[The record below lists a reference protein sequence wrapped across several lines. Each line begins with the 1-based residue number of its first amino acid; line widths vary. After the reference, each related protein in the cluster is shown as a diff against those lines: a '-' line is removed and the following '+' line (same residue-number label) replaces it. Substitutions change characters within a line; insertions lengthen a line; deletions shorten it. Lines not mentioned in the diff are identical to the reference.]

1 MAEAGQRNPA
11 WVLRDARSVQMRWQD
26 ADLFDMT
33 NAQNRRPLATLAMV
47 AVLLSG
53 PVSCAQD
60 PAEAEYFTALRGE
73 ETGMGRRQ
81 QLAHV
86 ERAMALQPRRA
97 WYWETH
103 AIYSIDVQDYETAA
117 ADLNEAVRLAD
128 RPYLRHLRGLV
139 ACERG
144 KYESSLE
151 DFDRAIAGQPKN
163 TQFYRGRSL
172 ALSKVGRFEDA
183 LADARRLVEMVPQQ
197 GETWYALGEALTGLG
212 RHGEAIHSYDESL
225 RRRPELIYPLRGRAE
240 AYRRMGDERRAA
252 SDLGEAARREREGST
267 YAAVLDPF
275 RY

>member
-1 MAEAGQRNPA
+1 MAEAGQRIRA
-11 WVLRDARSVQMRWQD
+11 CVLRDARSVQMRWQD
-26 ADLFDMT
+26 ADPIDMT
-33 NAQNRRPLATLAMV
+33 IARNCRPVATLGMLAL
-47 AVLLSG
+47 LLSG
-53 PVSCAQD
+53 QVSCAQD

-73 ETGMGRRQ
+73 ETGMGRAK

-86 ERAMALQPRRA
+86 ERAIALQPGRA

-139 ACERG
+139 ACQRG
-144 KYESSLE
+144 RYESSLE

-172 ALSKVGRFEDA
+172 ARSKVGRFEDA
-183 LADARRLVEMVPQQ
+183 LADARKLVEMVPQQ

-212 RHGEAIHSYDESL
+212 RYGEAIHAYDESL

-240 AYRRMGDERRAA
+240 AYRRMGDASRAE
-252 SDLGEAARREREGST
+252 SDLEEAARREREEST
-267 YAAVLDPF
+267 YAVVLDPF

>member
-1 MAEAGQRNPA
+1 MAEAGQRIPA
-11 WVLRDARSVQMRWQD
+11 TVLRDARPVQMRWQD
-26 ADLFDMT
+26 ADPVGMR
-33 NAQNRRPLATLAMV
+33 NAQNCRPVVALTVV
-47 AVLLSG
+47 AVLVTGL
-53 PVSCAQD
+53 VSCARD
-60 PAEAEYFTALRGE
+60 PAEDEYFTALRGE
-73 ETGMGRRQ
+73 ETGMGRQQ

-86 ERAMALQPRRA
+86 ERAIALQPGRA

-117 ADLNEAVRLAD
+117 TDLNEAVRLGD

-144 KYESSLE
+144 EYESSLE

-172 ALSKVGRFEDA
+172 ARSKVGRFEDA
-183 LADARRLVEMVPQQ
+183 LADARKLVEMVPQQ

-212 RHGEAIHSYDESL
+212 RYGEAIHAYDESL

-240 AYRRMGDERRAA
+240 AYRRMGDERRAR
-252 SDLGEAARREREGST
+252 SDLDEAARREREGST

>member
-1 MAEAGQRNPA
+1 MGMALAK
-11 WVLRDARSVQMRWQD
+11 VL
-26 ADLFDMT
+26 
-33 NAQNRRPLATLAMV
+33 LALVFA
-47 AVLLSG
+47 AVLAWLVLG
-53 PVSCAQD
+53 NLSCASD
-60 PAEAEYFTALRGE
+60 PAESEYFTALRGE
-73 ETGMGRRQ
+73 ETGMGRAM

-86 ERAMALQPRRA
+86 ERAIALQPGRA

-117 ADLNEAVRLAD
+117 TDLNEAVRLAD

-139 ACERG
+139 TCQRG

-172 ALSKVGRFEDA
+172 ARSKVGRFEDA
-183 LADARRLVEMVPQQ
+183 LADARKLVEMVPQQ

-212 RHGEAIHSYDESL
+212 RYGEAIHAYDESL
-225 RRRPELIYPLRGRAE
+225 RRRPELLYPLRGRAE
-240 AYRRMGDERRAA
+240 AYRRMGDEARAT
-252 SDLGEAARREREGST
+252 SDLELAARREREGST

>member
-1 MAEAGQRNPA
+1 MAEAGQRNRPSA
-11 WVLRDARSVQMRWQD
+11 LRDARPVQMQWQD
-26 ADLFDMT
+26 ADPIDMKSV
-33 NAQNRRPLATLAMV
+33 QNCGPVATLAMI
-47 AVLLSG
+47 AALLSG

-86 ERAMALQPRRA
+86 ERAIALQPGRA

-117 ADLNEAVRLAD
+117 ADLNEAVRLGD

-144 KYESSLE
+144 RYESSLA

-163 TQFYRGRSL
+163 SQFYRGRSL
-172 ALSKVGRFEDA
+172 ARSRVGRLQDA
-183 LADARRLVEMVPQQ
+183 LADARKLVEMVPQQ

-212 RHGEAIHSYDESL
+212 RYGEAIHAYDESL

-240 AYRRMGDERRAA
+240 AYRRMGDERRAE
-252 SDLGEAARREREGST
+252 SDLEEAARREREGST